1 MQAISAPRVAGVEHP
16 FGQTVGDPG
25 DTAIQMAVVRATL
38 DALGSIK
45 EPGSV
50 VHLPFEWAGDPKQ
63 IEHDMEPPPI
73 AKYLVR
79 HPLQVR
85 NLIKRQVPEK
95 YKV

>member
-1 MQAISAPRVAGVEHP
+1 MPRLAGIEHP

-25 DTAIQMAVVRATL
+25 DVETQTAVLWGALAALESIQA
-38 DALGSIK
+38 
-45 EPGSV
+45 PGGRV
-50 VHLPFEWAGDPKQ
+50 DLPFEWLGDHKA

-73 AKYLVR
+73 AKYLMR

-95 YKV
+95 FLV